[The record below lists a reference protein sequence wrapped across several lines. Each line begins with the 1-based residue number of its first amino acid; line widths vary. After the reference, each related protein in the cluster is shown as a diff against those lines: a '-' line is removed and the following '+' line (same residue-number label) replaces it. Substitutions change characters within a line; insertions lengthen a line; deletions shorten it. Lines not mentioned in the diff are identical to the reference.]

1 MLSTET
7 YFLKNM
13 VCDCCIILL
22 KKVLEEND
30 FIVNNIQLGEV
41 SVSYNQKS
49 GKREKLLTL
58 FRELNLEPVQTREQ
72 IIVEKI
78 KLAVIELIHE
88 LNNVSSIIRKSDYL
102 VGKMSMSYQYLSKL
116 FSEHEPVTLEKYIIL
131 QKIERIKELVDAG
144 ELNYSE
150 IAYIMDYSS
159 VHYLSSQFKNITG
172 MTLTEYSQSN
182 RSSRKS
188 LNNVY

>member
-1 MLSTET
+1 MLIPET

-30 FIVNNIQLGEV
+30 FTVNKIQLGEV
-41 SVSYNQKS
+41 SVSYNHKS
-49 GKREKLLTL
+49 GKREKLLSL

-102 VGKMSMSYQYLSKL
+102 VGKMGMSYQYLSKL
-116 FSEHEPVTLEKYIIL
+116 FSEQEPVTLEKYIIL
-131 QKIERIKELVDAG
+131 QKVERIKELVDAG

-159 VHYLSSQFKNITG
+159 VHYLSAQFKNITG
-172 MTLTEYSQSN
+172 MTLTEYSQSG
-182 RSSRKS
+182 RSSHKP